1 MSIKLQNGAN
11 FALAAAA
18 PGSYTFI
25 IGLDWQS
32 HAQAD
37 DEFDID
43 GSCFLLGSNNTVSG
57 NHDFIFYNQPR
68 SIGNAVCLLDAPSHV
83 GKTGFS
89 VDLAQ
94 LPDSVSRVVFCLTLH
109 NAEEKQQRFGQIA
122 WVGLGVIN
130 PATQAIIAEY
140 RCENSLDQ
148 ETAIL
153 VGEFYR
159 HNQQWKFK
167 AIGQGYNNGLAVLAE
182 SFGVALGENAATEI
196 ETHDNADSLGIGKK
210 KRRSPQEVIADQQA
224 RMKALIKPILP
235 QIASATSN
243 GANESGTRLVLDKIF
258 QDVLGYTLDEIKTEQ
273 KIQGRAADYVLSPDG
288 RDAIVIE
295 AKRAGTPLRQRQIF
309 QATSYAAYSG
319 IPWAILTNLT
329 EWQFYKVSTVDKVD
343 PQLVFT
349 FDLSKGMDEDTAYYL
364 TLISKFGVVRKG
376 LIEKLWLKRV
386 GLKAETLIAALL
398 NDDVITKVRVIICKE
413 MGVSVSNE
421 EVKKAIETEVLK
433 I

>member
-11 FALAAAA
+11 FALASTA
-18 PGSYTFI
+18 PDINKFI
-25 IGLDWQS
+25 IGLDWQTQ
-32 HAQAD
+32 AQAD
-37 DEFDID
+37 VEFDID
-43 GSCFLLGSNNTVSG
+43 GSCFLLGSHNTVSG
-57 NHDFIFYNQPR
+57 NEDFVFYNQPH
-68 SIGNAVCLLDAPSHV
+68 SVGNAVCLLDSPV
-83 GKTGFS
+83 NGGKTGFS
-89 VDLAQ
+89 VDLSQ
-94 LPDSVSRVVFCLTLH
+94 LPGTVNRVVFCLTLH
-109 NAEEKQQRFGQIA
+109 NAEEKQQRFGQVA
-122 WVGLGVIN
+122 WVSLDVIH
-130 PATQAIIAEY
+130 PTTQAPIAEY

-167 AIGQGYNNGLAVLAE
+167 AIGQGYNDGLAALAE
-182 SFGVALGENAATEI
+182 SFGVTLGENAAEI
-196 ETHDNADSLGIGKK
+196 ETPDNAEGLGIGKK
-210 KRRSPQEVIADQQA
+210 KRRSPQAVIAEQTQ

-235 QIASATSN
+235 QITSAASN
-243 GANESGTRLVLDKIF
+243 GVNESGTRLVLDRIF

-288 RDAIVIE
+288 LDTIVIE

-319 IPWAILTNLT
+319 IQWAILTNLT

-349 FDLSKGMDEDTAYYL
+349 IDLSRSLDDDNAYYL
-364 TLISKFGVVRKG
+364 MLISKFGVVRKG

-398 NDDVITKVRVIICKE
+398 NDDVITKIRVIVCKE
-413 MGVSVSNE
+413 TGVSVSNE